1 LSYARLLNQDGD
13 PQNAYPLIK
22 NAQALDPTNTDIGE
36 LSAQLEHRVDNPT
49 KESMYRGLWN
59 SLYKPLKLAS
69 AKVEGGNIRALTLS
83 DRSASVSDRPTSI
96 AVNQGPAVAIPIN
109 FETGTTLVDERTRLN
124 IVRLAQTLADPD
136 HPDQHFIF
144 VGHADIR
151 GVELNNVLLSR
162 RRAEALYQSVT
173 LLEPSLRG
181 RIEIT
186 GKGSSE
192 PIDLGNNE
200 DAYRRNR
207 RLQVLLK

>member
-1 LSYARLLNQDGD
+1 
-13 PQNAYPLIK
+13 
-22 NAQALDPTNTDIGE
+22 
-36 LSAQLEHRVDNPT
+36 VDNPT
-49 KESMYRGLWN
+49 KESISRGLWN
-59 SLYKPLKLAS
+59 SLYKPLRLAS
-69 AKVEGGNIRALTLS
+69 AKVDGGNIRPVTL
-83 DRSASVSDRPTSI
+83 SDRPTSI

-124 IVRLAQTLADPD
+124 IARLAQTLADPD
-136 HPDQHFIF
+136 HPDQHFVF

-162 RRAEALYQSVT
+162 RRAETLYQSVT
-173 LLEPSLRG
+173 LIEPSLRG
-181 RIEIT
+181 RIEVT